1 MQKFLFPE
9 FGILDLGIQ
18 NSTDKESRIQY
29 LVGVKP
35 ARIWGLSRVNGT
47 SSLETQGQSVR
58 LGEKARQKFSITK
71 YQVPSKTWDW
81 LVFSHGTG

>member
-1 MQKFLFPE
+1 MSHNGNGKKIVPFNDMCL
-9 FGILDLGIQ
+9 LCSLA
-18 NSTDKESRIQY
+18 S
-29 LVGVKP
+29 LV
-35 ARIWGLSRVNGT
+35 

>member
-35 ARIWGLSRVNGT
+35 AFRLVVGL
-47 SSLETQGQSVR
+47 
-58 LGEKARQKFSITK
+58 ADFHSI
-71 YQVPSKTWDW
+71 S
-81 LVFSHGTG
+81 

>member
-1 MQKFLFPE
+1 MTRVKQSRLQMQKFLFPE

-35 ARIWGLSRVNGT
+35 AFRLVVGL
-47 SSLETQGQSVR
+47 
-58 LGEKARQKFSITK
+58 ADFHSI
-71 YQVPSKTWDW
+71 S
-81 LVFSHGTG
+81 

>member
-35 ARIWGLSRVNGT
+35 AFRLVVGLADF
-47 SSLETQGQSVR
+47 QSISWK
-58 LGEKARQKFSITK
+58 LHA
-71 YQVPSKTWDW
+71 W
-81 LVFSHGTG
+81 LVQTDLINTMSS